1 MPNPE
6 LTRDEYEENLKGR
19 SKRAELYEHNSK
31 VSLLLAKFIKRNKS
45 LMHLDLTSTQMTEI
59 MLWTVGKALSRAPSL
74 QGIHL
79 SGNPGITPEL
89 RA

>member
-1 MPNPE
+1 MI
-6 LTRDEYEENLKGR
+6 KGR
-19 SKRAELYEHNSK
+19 AKQAELYDNNIK
-31 VSLLLAKFIKRNKS
+31 VSLFLAKFIKRNKS

-79 SGNPGITPEL
+79 SGNPGITAEL